1 MFLLKLTV
9 AVPITLAHSTLPE
22 LSQQIEEAI
31 TRSLD
36 MCCKNY
42 RILKVGSLSLL
53 VLGEDFVIK
62 VTPYKAALQSAMH
75 GLAIENLI
83 PLLVIK
89 FFMRTPVK
97 MGSVV
102 EELTSTLRS
111 IGARIEIA

>member
-9 AVPITLAHSTLPE
+9 AVPITLAHTALPE
-22 LSQQIEEAI
+22 LSRQIEEAL

-36 MCCKNY
+36 VCCKNY
-42 RILKVGSLSLL
+42 RILKIGSLNML

-62 VTPYKAALQSAMH
+62 ITPYRAALQSAMH
-75 GLAIENLI
+75 GLAIENFI
-83 PLLVIK
+83 PVLVIK
-89 FFMRTPVK
+89 FFMRMPVK
-97 MGSVV
+97 ISGVV